1 MNPAKVRR
9 ERLEA
14 LTDLPN
20 IGPSMA
26 GDLRRLGFRHP
37 RELAGQDAFV
47 LYRRLCELTA
57 CRQDPCVLD
66 TLLSVV
72 DFADGGEPKP
82 WWHYTRERKIRWP
95 SL

>member
-9 ERLEA
+9 DRLGA

-26 GDLRRLGFRHP
+26 GDLRLLGLRHP
-37 RELAGQDAFV
+37 RELAGQDAFK
-47 LYRRLCELTA
+47 LYRRLCELTG

-72 DFADGGEPKP
+72 DFADGGDAKP
-82 WWHYTRERKIRWP
+82 WWHYTEQRKARWP

>member
-9 ERLEA
+9 DRLEA

-26 GDLRRLGFRHP
+26 GDLYLLGIRHP
-37 RELAGQDAFV
+37 RDLAGQDAFK
-47 LYRRLCELTA
+47 LYRRLCELTG

>member
-1 MNPAKVRR
+1 MNPHKVRR
-9 ERLEA
+9 NRLEA
-14 LTDLPN
+14 LADLPN

-26 GDLRRLGFRHP
+26 GDLRRLGIRHP
-37 RELAGQDAFV
+37 RDLAGQNAFA
-47 LYRRLCELTA
+47 LYRRLCELTG

-72 DFADGGEPKP
+72 DFADGGEAKP
-82 WWHYTRERKIRWP
+82 WWHYTAGRKARWP

>member
-9 ERLEA
+9 DRLEA

-26 GDLRRLGFRHP
+26 GDLRLLGLRHP
-37 RELAGQDAFV
+37 RELAGQDAFK
-47 LYRRLCELTA
+47 LYRRLCELTG

-72 DFADGGEPKP
+72 DFADGGDAKP
-82 WWHYTRERKIRWP
+82 WWHYTEQRKARWP

>member
-1 MNPAKVRR
+1 MNPCKVRR
-9 ERLEA
+9 NRLEA

-26 GDLRRLGFRHP
+26 GDLRRLGILDMHD
-37 RELAGQDAFV
+37 LTGQNAFA
-47 LYRRLCELTA
+47 LYHRLCELTS

-72 DFADGGEPKP
+72 DFADGGEAKP
-82 WWHYTRERKIRWP
+82 WWHYTAGRKARWP